1 MGEAQPRA
9 DYKVVDRRIGLLGG
23 TVLLVGTVI
32 GMSVFLLPGALI
44 GEAGPSIALAL
55 IVAAFPATFSI
66 LMLLQLGGS
75 LPVAGGIYVYL
86 SRLVSPAWGFIGLW
100 MVMPAIWFALLFT
113 AIGFAEFTNVL
124 LPVDVPQPVLV
135 ISVLAAFMLLNLR
148 GITLVTTVQFAMV
161 ALILLGGAVFVTAGV
176 PQVELSNFQPLFPEG
191 AEPFITAVVA
201 MFIPFQGYSM
211 IVELGEEL
219 EDPVRNIPR
228 VLVLGMGIAFLLSLL
243 LIAVFAGL
251 DRYDVLAG
259 YETGGVAR
267 AATDYISP
275 TVGVVVALAAILGA
289 FTTLNAMITSYSRTL
304 MRAGRDEVFSPRLA
318 EISERAQ
325 VPQNAVIA
333 LGVPPMLLAP
343 FQLPLVTISVLLAM
357 SMLFST
363 FVTAFALWN
372 LPKRFPEAYRNS
384 IYRLP
389 MPVLRATSIGAAM
402 TSALVWLAMASQG
415 ATVVL
420 IITVFV
426 LVGFGYYRYLCHRAQ
441 RNGFDLKARLTMLDE
456 HEGQQAAPATSSVAA
471 TAPAETSAP

>member
-1 MGEAQPRA
+1 MGGAQPRA
-9 DYKVVDRRIGLLGG
+9 DYRVVDRRIGLLGG

-55 IVAAFPATFSI
+55 VAAALPATFSI
-66 LMLLQLGGS
+66 LMLLQLGGA

-113 AIGFAEFTNVL
+113 AIGFAEFSNVL
-124 LPVDVPQPVLV
+124 LPVDLPQPVLV
-135 ISVLAAFMLLNLR
+135 VLVLVAFMLLNLR
-148 GITLVTTVQFAMV
+148 GVTLVTTVQLGMV
-161 ALILLGGAVFVTAGV
+161 AAILLGGATFVIPGLFE
-176 PQVELSNFQPLFPEG
+176 VELANFQPLFPEG

-275 TVGVVVALAAILGA
+275 AVGVVVAVAAILGA
-289 FTTLNAMITSYSRTL
+289 FTTLNALMTSYSRTL
-304 MRAGRDEVFSPRLA
+304 MRAGRDEVFSRRLA
-318 EISERAQ
+318 RIGERTQ
-325 VPQNAVIA
+325 IPHNAVMA
-333 LGVPPMLLAP
+333 LSVPPLLLAP
-343 FQLPLVTISVLLAM
+343 FELPLVTVSIFLAM
-357 SMLFST
+357 AMLFST

-372 LPKRFPEAYRNS
+372 LPRRFPEAYERS

-389 MPVLRATSIGAAM
+389 MPVLRITSIGAA
-402 TSALVWLAMASQG
+402 TTAGLVWLAMASQ
-415 ATVVL
+415 ATIVVVT
-420 IITVFV
+420 IVGFV
-426 LVGFGYYRYLCHRAQ
+426 LAGYLYYRYLCYRFAKS
-441 RNGFDLKARLTMLDE
+441 GFDLKARLAMLDD
-456 HEGQQAAPATSSVAA
+456 HESREAAPATPSSIPDADA
-471 TAPAETSAP
+471 RST

>member
-1 MGEAQPRA
+1 MGGAQPRA
-9 DYKVVDRRIGLLGG
+9 DYRVVERRIGLLGG

-44 GEAGPSIALAL
+44 GEAGPSITLAL
-55 IVAAFPATFSI
+55 VVAALPATFSI
-66 LMLLQLGGS
+66 LMLLQLGGA

-113 AIGFAEFTNVL
+113 AIGFAEFSSVL
-124 LPVDVPQPVLV
+124 LPIDVPQPVLV
-135 ISVLAAFMLLNLR
+135 ILVLVAFMLLNLR
-148 GITLVTTVQFAMV
+148 GVTLVTTVQFAMV
-161 ALILLGGAVFVTAGV
+161 AAILLGGAVFVGTGLQEVDLA
-176 PQVELSNFQPLFPEG
+176 NFQPLFPEG

-228 VLVLGMGIAFLLSLL
+228 VLVLGMAIAFLLSLL
-243 LIAVFAGL
+243 LVAVFSGL

-275 TVGVVVALAAILGA
+275 AVGVVVALAAILGA
-289 FTTLNAMITSYSRTL
+289 FTTLNALMTSYSRTL
-304 MRAGRDEVFSPRLA
+304 MRAGRDEVFSRRLA
-318 EISERAQ
+318 RIGERTQ
-325 VPQNAVIA
+325 IPHNAVMA
-333 LGVPPMLLAP
+333 LSVPPLLLAP
-343 FQLPLVTISVLLAM
+343 FELPLVTVSIFLAM
-357 SMLFST
+357 AMLFST

-372 LPKRFPEAYRNS
+372 LPKRFPEAYQRS

-389 MPVLRATSIGAAM
+389 MPVLRVTAIGAA
-402 TSALVWLAMASQG
+402 TTAGLVWLAMASQ
-415 ATVVL
+415 ATIVVVT
-420 IITVFV
+420 IAAFV
-426 LVGFGYYRYLCHRAQ
+426 LAGYLYYRYLCYRFAKS
-441 RNGFDLKARLTMLDE
+441 GFDLKARLAMLDD
-456 HEGQQAAPATSSVAA
+456 HESHEATPATA
-471 TAPAETSAP
+471 TSIPEADARPT